1 MPYVKKNKGRKKKIP
16 AGKGPDMD
24 MVRANQ
30 DIKVPELPP
39 GYVFGRPTKY
49 RAEYAQML
57 IEHMSKGFSFK
68 SFGAIVTIEART
80 LDDWCNKHPDFLLA
94 KNYSKLK
101 ERYYWEQLHHKI
113 TETNEGNMTGVIW
126 AMKNKFYDD
135 YKERRDDVNV
145 NLNAITASTVEM
157 KSIVASMTT
166 EQLMAFATVLTER
179 ITSIGVENIDEA
191 KNE

>member
-1 MPYVKKNKGRKKKIP
+1 MAYVKKNKGRKPKIP

-49 RAEYAQML
+49 RPEYAQML

-68 SFGAIVTIEART
+68 SFGAIVTTDART
-80 LDDWCNKHPDFLLA
+80 LDDWCNRYPDFLLA

-113 TETNEGNMTGVIW
+113 TETNVGNMTGVIW
-126 AMKNKFYDD
+126 AMKNKFHED

-157 KSIVASMTT
+157 KALVSSMTP
-166 EQLMAFATVLTER
+166 EQLMAFASVLTEQ
-179 ITSIGVENIDEA
+179 IGLIAGDSS
-191 KNE
+191 NEKSE